1 MKVLSATTGRMEQ
14 RQHCGTLA
22 VFADLMNH
30 NERGSVEFFRDEAKD
45 SLVFSFIRSVSAGEE
60 VCLNYGKHSSS
71 QLLLNYGFI
80 DDKKLELRLDIYA
93 SLKFEEGGVPAL
105 LKRTLLNLLNA
116 LLPEENV
123 PGQGSFLL
131 ELTTGGVDNPRYSV
145 CSIPSNLMALLR
157 LSHVILL
164 PSDVNHD
171 SDIVKALLQKN
182 TADGSSNAFVCPAD
196 CIILNIPGKII
207 SLKNEVE
214 ALQGLHQYLQARKE
228 RYMKRSVATVPSGKT
243 LNASKIH
250 QQRLQQAEKLVAEE
264 MTALTAFINAIQQKI
279 QALVKSIIS

>member
-1 MKVLSATTGRMEQ
+1 MEQ

-30 NERGSVEFFRDEAKD
+30 DERGSVEFFRDEAKD

-80 DDKKLELRLDIYA
+80 DDKKPELRLDMYA

-116 LLPEENV
+116 LLLPEENV
-123 PGQGSFLL
+123 HGQGSFLL
-131 ELTTGGVDNPRYSV
+131 GLTTGGVDNPRYSV
-145 CSIPSNLMALLR
+145 CSIPSNLMVLLR
-157 LSHVILL
+157 LSHVILV

-182 TADGSSNAFVCPAD
+182 TADGNSNTFVCPDD
-196 CIILNIPGKII
+196 CIILKIPGKIL

-250 QQRLQQAEKLVAEE
+250 QQRLQQTEKLVAEE

-279 QALVKSIIS
+279 QALVKSVIS